1 MKEQT
6 RLSLELEL
14 WDNERRYVTIDE
26 LLLLAEY
33 GYRSML
39 KEKSNIDL
47 LNLHTE
53 TFNFGKD

>member
-14 WDNERRYVTIDE
+14 WDHERRYVNIDE

-39 KEKSNIDL
+39 KEKSDIDL

-53 TFNFGKD
+53 TFNFVKD